1 MALREVA
8 LSDLVL
14 DLPPLWMNPR
24 SITGLSKQSL
34 AELGED
40 IKSRE
45 RDGRPG
51 IQVPLKVQRV
61 IVPDRAEPLELV
73 LDGQRRYLGAKSA
86 GYKGNTPIIVV
97 DHIPSWDTG
106 VAPDAPLL
114 LDAKSSAMLLL
125 DIMAAANYRESLST
139 YEQAMAAQRL
149 RADHM
154 DQADIARALRR
165 SPSWVSRFLKA
176 VSQATPTLLADWKG
190 GKVTDEQFKD
200 LADVK
205 TEEQSEALEQIKETR
220 AKGDKSSARAL
231 VKEVSGKAK
240 AAAKA
245 TKAEAKKT
253 KPVTTKQL
261 AKLAAKDAKESPTRG
276 AAPIFAPTKLVLS
289 QLVELAAKK
298 APHHEYAKGVIDGVK
313 YALGML
319 EESKLGKAW
328 HDFAA
333 RASGVARPT
342 KPKKV
347 KKEKI
352 SKKVAA
358 ERKKKSREHVKGVLA
373 RAKSA
378 RAAAAAKK

>member
-1 MALREVA
+1 MALREVL

-14 DLPPLWMNPR
+14 DLPPLWSNPR
-24 SITGLSKQSL
+24 SFTGLNKQSI
-34 AELGED
+34 AELGDD

-45 RDGRPG
+45 RDGAPG

-73 LDGQRRYLGAKSA
+73 LDGQRRYLGVKAA
-86 GYKGNTPIIVV
+86 GYKDSTPIVVV
-97 DHIPSWDTG
+97 DHMED
-106 VAPDAPLL
+106 PLEL
-114 LDAKSSAMLLL
+114 NAKSSAMLLL

-176 VSQATPTLLADWKG
+176 LGQATPKLLEDWRS

-205 TEEQSEALEQIKETR
+205 TEEQGEALEQIKEIR
-220 AKGDKSSARAL
+220 AKGDKSSARAQ

-240 AAAKA
+240 AAKA
-245 TKAEAKKT
+245 ASKASAKKA
-253 KPVTTKQL
+253 KPVTAKAL
-261 AKLAAKDAKESPTRG
+261 AKLAKADKPTRG
-276 AAPIFAPTKLVLS
+276 AAPIFAPTKAVLA
-289 QLVELAAKK
+289 QLVALADKK
-298 APHHEYAKGVIDGVK
+298 KPHHEYAKGVLDGVR
-313 YALGML
+313 YCLGEL
-319 EESKLGKAW
+319 DESKLGKAW

-333 RASGVARPT
+333 RASGIAKPAKVSGYIK
-342 KPKKV
+342 KPK
-347 KKEKI
+347 EK
-352 SKKVAA
+352 SAAARKKVSRAHI
-358 ERKKKSREHVKGVLA
+358 KKLLA
-373 RAKSA
+373 RSRAA
-378 RAAAAAKK
+378 RAAKK

>member
-1 MALREVA
+1 MALREVL

-14 DLPPLWMNPR
+14 DLPPLWTNPR
-24 SITGLSKQSL
+24 SFTGLNKQSI

-45 RDGRPG
+45 RDGAPG

-73 LDGQRRYLGAKSA
+73 LDGQRRYLGAKAA
-86 GYKGNTPIIVV
+86 GYKGTTPIVV
-97 DHIPSWDTG
+97 IDHM
-106 VAPDAPLL
+106 DAPLEL
-114 LDAKSSAMLLL
+114 TAKSSAMLLL

-176 VSQATPTLLADWKG
+176 LSQATPSLLADWKG

-240 AAAKA
+240 AEKVAAKQ
-245 TKAEAKKT
+245 TST
-253 KPVTTKQL
+253 PP
-261 AKLAAKDAKESPTRG
+261 AKLKAINKKLDQRDAAIQAHV
-276 AAPIFAPTKLVLS
+276 FAPTKLVLS

-298 APHHEYAKGVIDGVK
+298 APHHEYAKGVVDGVK
-313 YALGML
+313 YALGL
-319 EESKLGKAW
+319 LDESKLGKAW

-333 RASGVARPT
+333 RAAGIAKPT
-342 KPKKV
+342 KTEKV
-347 KKEKI
+347 KAAKEP
-352 SKKVAA
+352 KVAKTTA
-358 ERKKKSREHVKGVLA
+358 AARKKKSSEHVKKLLA
-373 RAKSA
+373 RAKAA
-378 RAAAAAKK
+378 RAKK

>member
-1 MALREVA
+1 MALREVL

-14 DLPPLWMNPR
+14 DLPPLWTNPR
-24 SITGLSKQSL
+24 SFTGLTKQSI

-45 RDGRPG
+45 RDGAPG

-61 IVPDRAEPLELV
+61 IVPDRTEPLELV
-73 LDGQRRYLGAKSA
+73 LDGQRRYLGVKAA
-86 GYKGNTPIIVV
+86 GYKGSTPIVV
-97 DHIPSWDTG
+97 IDHMED
-106 VAPDAPLL
+106 PLEL
-114 LDAKSSAMLLL
+114 NAKSSAMLLL

-176 VSQATPTLLADWKG
+176 LSQATPSLLADWRG

-220 AKGDKSSARAL
+220 AKGDKSSARAM

-240 AAAKA
+240 AEKVAAKQSS
-245 TKAEAKKT
+245 KAA

-261 AKLAAKDAKESPTRG
+261 AKLAAKDAKESPTKG
-276 AAPIFAPTKLVLS
+276 AAMIFAPTKLVLS
-289 QLVELAAKK
+289 QLVELATKK
-298 APHHEYAKGVIDGVK
+298 APHHEYAKGVVDGVK
-313 YALGML
+313 YALGL
-319 EESKLGKAW
+319 LDESKLGKAW

-333 RASGVARPT
+333 RAAGIA
-342 KPKKV
+342 KPAKGKKV
-347 KKEKI
+347 KAAKEPKV

-358 ERKKKSREHVKGVLA
+358 ERKKKSSEHVKKLLA
-373 RAKSA
+373 RSRAA
-378 RAAAAAKK
+378 RAAKK